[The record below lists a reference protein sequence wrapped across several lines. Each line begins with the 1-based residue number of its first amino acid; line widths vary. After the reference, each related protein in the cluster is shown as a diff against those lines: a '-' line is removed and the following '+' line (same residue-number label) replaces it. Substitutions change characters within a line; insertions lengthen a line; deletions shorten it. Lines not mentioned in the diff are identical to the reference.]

1 MLLFR
6 LLLKS
11 NEEVEEVI
19 LYPLLETKPEALD
32 DNDFEISVLLLM
44 LIMHLTCSI

>member
-1 MLLFR
+1 MINGTGFQMLLFR

-19 LYPLLETKPEALD
+19 LYPLL
-32 DNDFEISVLLLM
+32 
-44 LIMHLTCSI
+44 